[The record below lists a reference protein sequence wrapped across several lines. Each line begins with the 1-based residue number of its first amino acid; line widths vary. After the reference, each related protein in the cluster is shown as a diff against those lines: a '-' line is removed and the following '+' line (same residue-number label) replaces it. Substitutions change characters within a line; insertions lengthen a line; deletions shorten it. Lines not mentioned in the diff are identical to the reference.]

1 MVQTL
6 VLNWNIG
13 GKALIDYSKMSGL
26 IRSLILKNATQ
37 LKMTSTIATQPSG
50 ISQQQKGTTKKT
62 TENNTQG
69 SNHNE
74 SIGTGRKR

>member
-1 MVQTL
+1 M
-6 VLNWNIG
+6 
-13 GKALIDYSKMSGL
+13 
-26 IRSLILKNATQ
+26 TQ
-37 LKMTSTIATQPSG
+37 LKMTSTIAIQPQWNTSAATE
-50 ISQQQKGTTKKT
+50 IHNKKAT

>member
-1 MVQTL
+1 MIIQ
-6 VLNWNIG
+6 NEWSYKIAHFKKYDSIEN
-13 GKALIDYSKMSGL
+13 M
-26 IRSLILKNATQ
+26 TQ
-37 LKMTSTIATQPSG
+37 LRMSSTIATG
-50 ISQQQKGTTKKT
+50 ISQQQKGTTKKAT

>member
-1 MVQTL
+1 MIIQ
-6 VLNWNIG
+6 NEWSYKIAHFKKCDSIEN
-13 GKALIDYSKMSGL
+13 M
-26 IRSLILKNATQ
+26 TQ

-50 ISQQQKGTTKKT
+50 ISQQQKGTTKKAT

-74 SIGTGRKR
+74 SIGTGRKRQTANS

>member
-26 IRSLILKNATQ
+26 LRSLVFNNVTQ
-37 LKMTSTIATQPSG
+37 LKMTSTIATQPSE
-50 ISQQQKGTTKKT
+50 QQKGTTKKAT